1 MKKILL
7 LTDFSDNSI
16 NAMNYALQLFQ
27 HEFCDFF
34 VLNVQSSL
42 SYASDDLMASSPGES
57 LYEVLIAENKQ
68 RLTSIVEGLKLNA
81 NERLHRFKS
90 IVDYDLFI
98 DAIKQTIEKENIDF
112 VVMGTNG
119 ASNLREAIM
128 GSNALKVLRHIDC
141 NTLVIPEG
149 YQYKKPERLLLAL
162 DVDDYADHK
171 TVVDIIELIQ
181 KLDANINVVRIV
193 STNENIQSKIQLDK
207 DLLLELINE
216 NKFTYRT
223 VSNIPLSHVLVDE
236 ELAQDAHI
244 ITLVGQFKGFFNRLF
259 SDASKTKIS
268 KNMILPLMIFHH

>member
-7 LTDFSDNSI
+7 LTDFSKNSI
-16 NAMNYALQLFQ
+16 NAMNYGLQLFQ
-27 HEFCDFF
+27 NEYCDFF

-42 SYASDDLMASSPGES
+42 SYATDDLMASRPRES

-98 DAIKQTIEKENIDF
+98 DAIKQTIKKENIDF

-128 GSNALKVLRHIDC
+128 GSNALKVLRFINC

-149 YQYKKPERLLLAL
+149 YQYKKPKRFLLAL

-171 TVVDIIELIQ
+171 TVFDITELIQ

-193 STNENIQSKIQLDK
+193 STNENVQSKIQLDK
-207 DLLLELINE
+207 DLLLELIHE

-223 VSNIPLSHVLVDE
+223 VSNIPLSHILVDE

-244 ITLVGQFKGFFNRLF
+244 ITLVGQFKGLFNRLF
-259 SDASKTKIS
+259 SDASKTNIC